1 MKKPSVT
8 TVLKVVGA
16 GLGLLGTVIS
26 NKVEFHERMTMKADL
41 KHEIL
46 EELLSEKN

>member
-1 MKKPSVT
+1 MMKPSVT

-16 GLGLLGTVIS
+16 GVALISTVIA
-26 NKVEFHERMTMKADL
+26 NKIDANERKTLKADL
-41 KHEIL
+41 KTEIL

>member
-16 GLGLLGTVIS
+16 GIALLSTVVA
-26 NKVEFHERMTMKADL
+26 NKIEYNERKTMKADL
-41 KHEIL
+41 KTEIL